1 MPQISL
7 LRGVGSAA
15 ELINWRSFWGRLRSQ
30 KTVKKKVLQS
40 VHRSSKTGAPGS
52 QKTAQNHKKMGSG
65 RHSTKRAPT
74 GRRIARPGTLKI
86 AIIYSSVIKKQSFH
100 TCPKTAKKS
109 PKWLPKWSQNHLNS
123 VPDTCLQKPKNRV
136 WKSARIWAPRVPKL
150 SPKMRQKSSKIRSR
164 AP

>member
-7 LRGVGSAA
+7 LRG
-15 ELINWRSFWGRLRSQ
+15 
-30 KTVKKKVLQS
+30 
-40 VHRSSKTGAPGS
+40 GAPCRRLLDLGTVWERFANQKRHKKQVPESVPRGLQTGPPGS
-52 QKTAQNHKKMGSG
+52 HKTAQNHKKMGSG

-109 PKWLPKWSQNHLNS
+109 PKWVQKWSQNHVNS
-123 VPDTCLQKPKNRV
+123 VPDTCLKKHKNRF
-136 WKSARIWAPRVPKL
+136 WKSARIRAPRVPKL
-150 SPKMRQKSSKIRSR
+150 SPEMRQKSSKNRSR